1 MPGTNEW
8 NEKLFGCCNDGKTC
22 CYGFCC
28 TPCLFGS
35 NAKKIDGK
43 NCFLMCCLYG
53 IASSFYLCCIPHYF
67 ERQNLREKYSLKEDS
82 CGDLP
87 ATICCSP
94 CALCQEA
101 REMKSR
107 DNGPSVAHK
116 PGQNEPVVI
125 QQPARA

>member
-1 MPGTNEW
+1 MSIV
-8 NEKLFGCCNDGKTC
+8 EKLFDCCNDGKIC
-22 CYGFCC
+22 CYGCCC

-43 NCFLMCCLYG
+43 NCFLMCCIYG
-53 IASSFYLCCIPHYF
+53 LASNFYLCCVPHYF
-67 ERQNLREKYSLKEDS
+67 ERQKLREKYSLKEDS

-107 DNGPSVAHK
+107 
-116 PGQNEPVVI
+116 GQFGFFDQSDQRKFDRLFSSSN
-125 QQPARA
+125 R